1 MGRHTSSWAMQR
13 GLPGLEPAGIH
24 RMWLSDANPEPE
36 KKIETVNH
44 TAYVVGH
51 QGAQEQL
58 IAQE

>member
-1 MGRHTSSWAMQR
+1 
-13 GLPGLEPAGIH
+13 
-24 RMWLSDANPEPE
+24 MWLSDANPEPE